1 MLLCATMGELLT
13 IWLNEQL
20 DPSGILYSCIA
31 CCNEAQ
37 ARDCH
42 ATFQANLTTDQ
53 KQAGWIA
60 QLRTVH
66 SWDDVPA
73 SALKLN

>member
-1 MLLCATMGELLT
+1 MT
-13 IWLNEQL
+13 IWVNEQI

-31 CCNEAQ
+31 SCDEDDAHE
-37 ARDCH
+37 CH
-42 ATFQANLTTDQ
+42 KAFLQNLTDDQ
-53 KQAGWIA
+53 KRSGWVARI
-60 QLRTVH
+60 RTVE